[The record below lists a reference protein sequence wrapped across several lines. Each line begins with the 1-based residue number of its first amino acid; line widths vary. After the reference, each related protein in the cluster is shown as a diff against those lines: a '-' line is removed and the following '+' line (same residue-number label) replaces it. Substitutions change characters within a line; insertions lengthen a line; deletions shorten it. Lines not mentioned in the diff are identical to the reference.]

1 MHQCLD
7 FRLVAEDVQEA
18 APLATERPDDDF
30 RLGDRVVLMA
40 EPGPFTVV
48 ELDPPV
54 VTIESPYGQRRRV
67 KEVAL
72 RRVDDEPPINT

>member
-1 MHQCLD
+1 MAV
-7 FRLVAEDVQEA
+7 VAGEVENETPA
-18 APLATERPDDDF
+18 VVERPEDEL
-30 RLGDRVVLMA
+30 RLGDLVVLMA

-54 VTIESPYGQRRRV
+54 VTIESAFGQRRRV

-72 RRVDDEPPINT
+72 RRVTSEPPVNT

>member
-1 MHQCLD
+1 M
-7 FRLVAEDVQEA
+7 AEEVENEKPA
-18 APLATERPDDDF
+18 APERPDDEL
-30 RLGDRVVLMA
+30 RLGDLVVLMA

-54 VTIESPYGQRRRV
+54 VTIQSPYGQRRRV

-72 RRVDDEPPINT
+72 RRVTDEPPVNT